1 MKIVQWRLCPQ
12 VLAPFVQKESLAN
25 LQARGFMKI
34 KSWKSSPNEHLWKIH
49 AANIV
54 VHTVCQYTY
63 YYTMLL
69 TSSIATTAHC
79 RPTAAC
85 SSGLIKV
92 WANCP
97 VCVKW
102 IGTNSILSTHHIGK
116 CNETP
121 AEKWHT
127 HQLYTCHHNS
137 YTKSCSYGLHLS
149 KCKKACNTWYRWWAQ
164 LHTWYAVYTGGRL
177 ELIHTAPMSSAVST
191 NSSSYWQQFL
201 LTYRSMRHYTYIL
214 Q

>member
-1 MKIVQWRLCPQ
+1 
-12 VLAPFVQKESLAN
+12 
-25 LQARGFMKI
+25 MKI
-34 KSWKSSPNEHLWKIH
+34 KSWKSSPNGHLWKIH
-49 AANIV
+49 AANIG

-63 YYTMLL
+63 YHTMLL

-79 RPTAAC
+79 RQTAAC
-85 SSGLIKV
+85 PSSLIKV
-92 WANCP
+92 WANCR

-102 IGTNSILSTHHIGK
+102 IGTTSILSTHHIWK

-127 HQLYTCHHNS
+127 HQLYTCHHTS
-137 YTKSCSYGLHLS
+137 HTKSCSYGLHLS
-149 KCKKACNTWYRWWAQ
+149 KCKKACYTWYRWCAQ

-177 ELIHTAPMSSAVST
+177 ELIHTAPMSAGVST